1 MTSDWPRVLFEF
13 YRIFIRKWLRKWSLA
28 FLNDHISD
36 IFTDQSLC
44 SLDIAYE
51 WRRSTLSK
59 FCPWRSFEYSRYSRL
74 YAYEYVFII
83 LTKII
88 VSSVFKIFIFHP
100 RNPSY
105 DRRYRFHP
113 NNRIALKLSGLKN
126 TAVCDTGIRW
136 TFYYWN
142 LDLFH
147 WWNFVFCFLFV
158 KLIISDLNNFDLIL
172 NSKIYR
178 NRTDIRTSIW
188 CLYLF
193 RFW

>member
-1 MTSDWPRVLFEF
+1 MIACISKWSYFRHIHRSIVSAVW
-13 YRIFIRKWLRKWSLA
+13 IFIA
-28 FLNDHISD
+28 N
-36 IFTDQSLC
+36 
-44 SLDIAYE
+44 E

-147 WWNFVFCFLFV
+147 WWNFCCFLFP
-158 KLIISDLNNFDLIL
+158 I
-172 NSKIYR
+172 
-178 NRTDIRTSIW
+178 
-188 CLYLF
+188 C
-193 RFW
+193 